1 MDKKLIASGL
11 AALLLLTGCSS
22 SPTVEKPSAPAEEQ
36 AAPEEPETAKEGTRD
51 NPFPIGSAITDGDW
65 TATVNSVTLDATQAI
80 ADENP
85 FNEAPAEG
93 SQQMLVNVTATYN
106 GDDADG
112 SIPMLTIEYVTKDGN
127 TINSFDKMI
136 VPPEQFNSIETLYTG
151 ASTTGNF
158 AFEIPTATA
167 AEGTLALKADMLGD
181 KVFVAVQ

>member
-1 MDKKLIASGL
+1 MDKKLIATGL
-11 AALLLLTGCSS
+11 VGLLLLSGCSS
-22 SPTVEKPSAPAEEQ
+22 SPSVEQPSSSEQ
-36 AAPEEPETAKEGTRD
+36 EQTAPEAQEAAKEGTRD
-51 NPFPIGSAITDGDW
+51 NPFPIGSAVTDGDW
-65 TATVNSVTLDATQAI
+65 TVTVNSVTLDGTQAI

-93 SQQMLVNVTATYN
+93 SQHMLVNVTATYN

-112 SIPMLTIEYVTKDGN
+112 AIPMLTLEYVTKDGN

-136 VPPEQFNSIETLYTG
+136 VPPEQFNSIETLYAG

-167 AEGTLALKADMLGD
+167 GEGTLALKADMLGD